1 MSGSL
6 KHRITGDPLDK
17 EFPGSETAYFSM
29 GCFWGAEKLF
39 WSMPGV
45 RSTAVGYQGG
55 NTANPSYEQV
65 CGHGTGHA
73 ETVRVVYDPAVT
85 SYEALLR
92 VFFENHDPTQVDRQ
106 GNDVGDQYRTALWTT
121 TPEQAA
127 TAERVRDQ
135 YAKALAAR
143 GYGPVVT
150 TIAPAPRFWLAEG
163 YHQQYLDRVPHGYCP
178 VHATGV
184 RSEV

>member
-39 WSMPGV
+39 WSLPGV
-45 RSTAVGYQGG
+45 LSTAVGYQGG
-55 NTANPSYEQV
+55 HTSNPSYEQV
-65 CGHGTGHA
+65 CGRSTGHA
-73 ETVRVVYDPAVT
+73 ETVRVVHDPAVI
-85 SYEALLR
+85 SYQTLLK

-106 GNDVGDQYRTALWTT
+106 GNDVGDQYRTAIWTT

-127 TAERVRDQ
+127 AAEQVRDQ
-135 YAKALAAR
+135 YTKALAAR
-143 GYGPVVT
+143 GYGPVAT
-150 TIAPAPRFWLAEG
+150 TIAPAPRFWLAED

-184 RSEV
+184 RCDL